1 MQPDDR
7 ASANQK
13 ERARWDRVAAII
25 LTSTRRDLELSQ
37 RELANRLGWTRNM
50 VANLESGRRTLHLS
64 DFLLIAEAFEMSPE
78 ALLQRIL
85 HWGNS
90 PRPGPKHVS

>member
-1 MQPDDR
+1 MQLEDR

-37 RELANRLGWTRNM
+37 RELASRLGWTRNM
-50 VANLESGRRTLHLS
+50 VANLESGRRTVHLS
-64 DFLLIAEAFEMSPE
+64 DFLLIATALQISPE
-78 ALLQRIL
+78 TLLQRIL
-85 HWGNS
+85 HWRDS
-90 PRPGPKHVS
+90 QRPDPRHFS